1 MQQKMALL
9 CSSVIEASL
18 AQLNK
23 LNPHL
28 QDELQVL
35 DNKVIEIHLNQLPW
49 PLFFIC
55 NDEVLVLT
63 QYEAQ
68 PDVSLKTDLST
79 LAKIR
84 QGESLTDLIK
94 ADKLAIDGDINI
106 LQQFSAYLEKLDFNL
121 IEPIS
126 KYIGDVPA
134 HFLQSGFN
142 QFTSKLRSISKGT
155 TTHLTELAVEEYQL
169 APHRIEYIQHCD
181 QLEDLTADV
190 TRLEKRIASL
200 RDKNSV

>member
-9 CSSVIEASL
+9 CASVIEASL

-28 QDELQVL
+28 QSELQL
-35 DNKVIEIHLNQLPW
+35 LNGKVVEIHLSQLPW

-63 QYEAQ
+63 QYQAKT
-68 PDVSLKTDLST
+68 DVSLVTDLST
-79 LAKIR
+79 LTKIR
-84 QGESLTDLIK
+84 QGDSLTDLIK
-94 ADKLAIDGDINI
+94 ADKLEIEGDINI
-106 LQQFSAYLEKLDFNL
+106 LQQFSAYLEKLNFNL

-134 HFLQSGFN
+134 YFLQSGFN
-142 QFTSKLRSISKGT
+142 QFTDKLKSISTGT
-155 TTHLTELAVEEYQL
+155 KTHLSELAIEEYQL
-169 APHRIEYIQHCD
+169 APHRIEYIHHCD
-181 QLEDLTADV
+181 QLEDLTADIDS
-190 TRLEKRIASL
+190 LEKRITSL
-200 RDKNSV
+200 KDKHSV